1 MAGQMKKILVI
12 GATGQIG
19 SELVSHL
26 REDYGE
32 NSVIGTYNN
41 TDPSGDLLEGPM
53 EKLDVLN
60 AGRIGEVVDKYEVDS
75 VFHLAAILSA
85 KGESNPQL
93 AFKVNVMG
101 TFNVLEVGR
110 KQQLNRIVIPSSIGV
125 FGPEVPR
132 EKAPN
137 ETVLRPT
144 SMYGVT
150 KVTGELLGNYYFNK
164 YGLDVRG
171 ARFPGIISY
180 KTLPGGGTTDYAVEA
195 FYKAIEDRH
204 YSFFVREDTR
214 LPLMYMP
221 DCTRAL
227 IELAQADLEDLNY
240 HADYNVSS
248 LSFSAR
254 DLAEAIRKR
263 IPEFSFDFQPDKR
276 QEIADS
282 WPNSMDDTPAR
293 KDWGWQPRF
302 GLEEM
307 TDDMIDKLKEKL
319 DEHERK

>member
-1 MAGQMKKILVI
+1 MAGEMNRILVI

-19 SELVSHL
+19 SELVSSL
-26 REDYGE
+26 REKYGDD
-32 NSVIGTYNN
+32 SVIGTYN
-41 TDPSGDLLEGPM
+41 TTEPTGDLLDGPTVR
-53 EKLDVLN
+53 LNVLEEE
-60 AGRIGEVVDKYEVDS
+60 RIGDLIEEYGVDS

-85 KGESNPQL
+85 KGETDPQL
-93 AFKVNVMG
+93 AFRVNVMG

-110 KQQLNRIVIPSSIGV
+110 KFQLNRVVIPSSIGV

-132 EKAPN
+132 KKAPN

-171 ARFPGIISY
+171 ARFPGVISY

-195 FYKAIEDRH
+195 FYKAIEEGH

-227 IELAQADLEDLNY
+227 IELAEADLEDLNY
-240 HADYNVSS
+240 HADYNISS
-248 LSFSAR
+248 LSFSAK
-254 DLAEAIRKR
+254 DLAEAIKER
-263 IPEFSFDFQPDKR
+263 IPDFTFEFNPDER
-276 QEIADS
+276 QRIADS
-282 WPNSMDDTPAR
+282 WPDSMDDSPAR
-293 KDWGWQPRF
+293 EDWGWEPRY
-302 GLEEM
+302 GLEKM
-307 TDDMIDKLKEKL
+307 TEDMIERLEEKL
-319 DEHERK
+319 D